1 MIHRSLL
8 RFAGARYLWW
18 GLALVAGSIVLYSTQ
33 GGLNPPKGDTW
44 QGYVLGTIGALL
56 IVWLTLLGVRKRR
69 YASTMGSVQGW
80 ASAHVY
86 LGLAVVFVATLH
98 CAFHFHWNV
107 HTLAYVLMCAVVASG
122 IFGILAYVYFPRQ
135 LSENRAGGARA
146 ELFAELLELNKQ
158 GREIGGR
165 CDPNVNAAVKS
176 AIERTAIGG
185 GAIAQLFGRDRSWY
199 VRTDRE
205 TGGGKTNL
213 SSNADQQP
221 VIDYVADRVP
231 RAEKRTEA
239 ANLQALLLVL
249 CERQK
254 TLRRIRRDVQ
264 MQGLLNIWLYVHVP
278 LTLALIAALIV
289 HILTSFMYW

>member
-18 GLALVAGSIVLYSTQ
+18 SLALVAASVLLYSTQ
-33 GGLNPPKGDTW
+33 VGLNPPKGDTW
-44 QGYVLGTIGALL
+44 QGYTLGTIGALL

-86 LGLAVVFVATLH
+86 LGLAVMIVATLH
-98 CAFHFHWNV
+98 CAFRFHWNV
-107 HTLAYVLMCAVVASG
+107 HTLAYALMCAVVLSG
-122 IFGILAYVYFPRQ
+122 VFGVFVYMYCPR
-135 LSENRAGGARA
+135 LSAENRRGGARS
-146 ELFAELLELNKQ
+146 ELFAELVELNKR
-158 GREIGGR
+158 GRDIAGR
-165 CDPNVNAAVKS
+165 CDANVNAAVKS

-185 GAIAQLFGRDRSWY
+185 KAAVQLFGIDRSWF
-199 VRTDRE
+199 VRADLE
-205 TGGGKTNL
+205 SSGGKSNL
-213 SSNADQQP
+213 IGNADQQP
-221 VIDYVADRVP
+221 VIDFVADRVP

-239 ANLQALLLVL
+239 ANLQALVLIL

-264 MQGLLNIWLYVHVP
+264 LQALLNIWLYLHVP
-278 LTLALIAALIV
+278 LTLALIAALLV

>member
-8 RFAGARYLWW
+8 RYAGARYLWW
-18 GLALVAGSIVLYSTQ
+18 GLALAASSVLLYATQ

-44 QGYVLGTIGALL
+44 QGYVLGTVGALL

-69 YASTMGSVQGW
+69 YASTLGSVQGW

-86 LGLAVVFVATLH
+86 LGLAVVIVATLH

-107 HTLAYVLMCAVVASG
+107 HTLAYVLLCAVVASG
-122 IFGILAYVYFPRQ
+122 IFGVLAYVYFPRQ
-135 LSENRAGGARA
+135 LSENRAGGARS

-158 GREIGGR
+158 GLEIAGR

-185 GAIAQLFGRDRSWY
+185 GALAQLFGRDRSFY
-199 VRTDRE
+199 ISADGEPGR
-205 TGGGKTNL
+205 KSNL
-213 SSNADQQP
+213 SVNPDQQP

-264 MQGLLNIWLYVHVP
+264 MQGMVSIWLYVHVP

>member
-8 RFAGARYLWW
+8 RYGGARYLWW
-18 GLALVAGSIVLYSTQ
+18 GVALCASSVVLYATQ
-33 GGLNPPKGDTW
+33 GGLKPPKGDTW
-44 QGYVLGTIGALL
+44 QGYVLGTTGALL
-56 IVWLTLLGVRKRR
+56 VVWLTLLGVRKRR

-86 LGLAVVFVATLH
+86 LGLAVVVVATLH
-98 CAFHFHWNV
+98 CAFRFHWNV

-135 LSENRAGGARA
+135 LSENRAGGARS
-146 ELFAELLELNKQ
+146 ELFAALLELNKQ
-158 GREIGGR
+158 GLEIAGR

-185 GAIAQLFGRDRSWY
+185 GAFAQLFSLDRSFY
-199 VRTDRE
+199 IRADGE
-205 TGGGKTNL
+205 SGGKSNL
-213 SSNADQQP
+213 IANTDQQP
-221 VIDYVADRVP
+221 VIDFVADRVP

-254 TLRRIRRDVQ
+254 TLRRIRRDIQ
-264 MQGLLNIWLYVHVP
+264 MQGMLNIWLYVHVP
-278 LTLALIAALIV
+278 LTLALLAALIV
-289 HILTSFMYW
+289 HIITSFMYW